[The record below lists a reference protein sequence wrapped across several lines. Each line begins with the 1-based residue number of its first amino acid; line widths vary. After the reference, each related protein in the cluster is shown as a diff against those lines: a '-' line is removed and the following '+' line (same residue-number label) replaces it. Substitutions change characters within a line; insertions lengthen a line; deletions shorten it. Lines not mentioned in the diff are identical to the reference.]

1 MRSVTL
7 GKTRYKVRVVK
18 DAQRH
23 KAKAGFD
30 SPFELH
36 GYLDKQRK
44 RIVVREDEPE
54 EMASTV
60 LHEML
65 HALFPYLDEDAIAA
79 AEESLAPVLWRHG
92 FRPF

>member
-7 GKTRYKVRVVK
+7 GTTRYKVRVVK

-23 KAKAGFD
+23 LARAGE
-30 SPFELH
+30 PAPVELN
-36 GYLDKQRK
+36 GYLHKKRK
-44 RIVVREDEPE
+44 EIVIEEQDERQ
-54 EMASTV
+54 MSTSL

-65 HALFPYLDEDAIAA
+65 HAVLPYLHEDAIRET
-79 AEESLAPVLWRHG
+79 EEKLFPVLRRHG